1 MELVLKE
8 GLLIQ
13 KVVDEI
19 VILEPESGDY
29 YTLNE
34 MGVLMLEGLQKGL
47 SKNDIAKE
55 ISQQFTVEASQVAQ
69 DLQQLLLKLSE
80 CGLAQLKDD

>member
-1 MELVLKE
+1 MNVVLKK

-19 VILEPESGDY
+19 VVLEPESGDY

-34 MGVLMLEGLQKGL
+34 MGALMLEYVQSGHSLADTVTNIQQTFNV
-47 SKNDIAKE
+47 SAKE
-55 ISQQFTVEASQVAQ
+55 IET
-69 DLQQLLLKLSE
+69 DLHNLLSE
-80 CGLAQLKDD
+80 LQHCGLAQLKDA

>member
-1 MELVLKE
+1 MNVVLKQ

-19 VILEPESGDY
+19 VVLEPESGDY

-34 MGVLMLEGLQKGL
+34 MGALMLEYVQQGQSVAELVVSIGQKF
-47 SKNDIAKE
+47 NAPADE
-55 ISQQFTVEASQVAQ
+55 IEQ
-69 DLQQLLLKLSE
+69 DLHDLLDALLQ
-80 CGLAQLKDD
+80 CGLAQQKDA

>member
-1 MELVLKE
+1 MALVLKE

-13 KVVDEI
+13 KVVDEV

-34 MGVLMLEGLQKGL
+34 MGALMLESLQKGL
-47 SKNDIAKE
+47 SSSDIADKLSKE
-55 ISQQFTVEASQVAQ
+55 FTVEASQVKQ
-69 DLQQLLLKLSE
+69 DLHQLLIDLSE
-80 CGLAQLKDD
+80 CGLAQLQDD

>member
-13 KVVDEI
+13 KVVDE
-19 VILEPESGDY
+19 VVLLEPESGDY

-34 MGVLMLEGLQKGL
+34 MGALMLELFQQGRSINEISSNISGQFDVASNQVEEDFDQLMRGLQD
-47 SKNDIAKE
+47 S
-55 ISQQFTVEASQVAQ
+55 
-69 DLQQLLLKLSE
+69 
-80 CGLAQLKDD
+80 GLAIQKNA

>member
-1 MELVLKE
+1 MNIQLKE

-19 VILEPESGDY
+19 VLLEPETGDY

-34 MGVLMLEGLQKGL
+34 MGALMLEQVQKGL
-47 SKNDIAKE
+47 SSTEIANNL
-55 ISQQFTVEASQVAQ
+55 SQQFSVQSNEVEQ
-69 DLQQLLLKLSE
+69 DLLHLMTELTAS
-80 CGLAQLKDD
+80 GLAHPKDA

>member
-1 MELVLKE
+1 MNVVLKE

-19 VILEPESGDY
+19 VVLEPESGDY

-34 MGVLMLEGLQKGL
+34 MGALMLEYVQSGHSLADMVTNIQQTFNV
-47 SKNDIAKE
+47 SAKE
-55 ISQQFTVEASQVAQ
+55 IET
-69 DLQQLLLKLSE
+69 DLHNLLSE
-80 CGLAQLKDD
+80 LQHCGLAQLKDA

>member
-13 KVVDEI
+13 KVVDEV

-34 MGVLMLEGLQKGL
+34 IGALMLEGLQKGL
-47 SKNDIAKE
+47 SSSDIANKL
-55 ISQQFTVEASQVAQ
+55 SQQFTVEAEQVAK
-69 DLQQLLLKLSE
+69 DLQQLLIELSQ
-80 CGLAQLKDD
+80 CGLAELKET

>member
-1 MELVLKE
+1 MNVVLKE

-19 VILEPESGDY
+19 VVLEPESGDY

-34 MGVLMLEGLQKGL
+34 MGALMLEYVQSGHSVTDMVTSIQQTFNV
-47 SKNDIAKE
+47 SAKE
-55 ISQQFTVEASQVAQ
+55 VET
-69 DLQQLLLKLSE
+69 DLHNLLSE
-80 CGLAQLKDD
+80 LQHCGLAQLKDA

>member
-1 MELVLKE
+1 MNVVLKD

-19 VILEPESGDY
+19 VLLEPESGDY

-34 MGVLMLEGLQKGL
+34 MGALMLECVQKGQSAAEL
-47 SKNDIAKE
+47 VANIQQSFNASSEE
-55 ISQQFTVEASQVAQ
+55 IEQ
-69 DLQQLLLKLSE
+69 DLNNLLKELQQ
-80 CGLAQLKDD
+80 CGLAQSKDA

>member
-1 MELVLKE
+1 MNVVLKE

-34 MGVLMLEGLQKGL
+34 IGALMLEHFQKGQSIEEIAASISSQFNVTSNEVVEDFNAL
-47 SKNDIAKE
+47 MQELKN
-55 ISQQFTVEASQVAQ
+55 
-69 DLQQLLLKLSE
+69 
-80 CGLAQLKDD
+80 CGLAQ

>member
-1 MELVLKE
+1 MNIVLKK

-19 VILEPESGDY
+19 VLLEPESGDY

-34 MGVLMLEGLQKGL
+34 MGALMLEYLQNGQSEADL
-47 SKNDIAKE
+47 VDNI
-55 ISQQFTVEASQVAQ
+55 QQNFNASSEQIKQ
-69 DLQQLLLKLSE
+69 DLYNLLNELTH
-80 CGLAQLKDD
+80 CGLARIKNA